1 MKFGQ
6 YAILQPVEHRFE
18 REPDWYW
25 KIKPVTTGDEVALS
39 QFLSAERTAI
49 LPDGSRTV
57 KRIAN
62 IEIALR
68 EIALTFAGTNITD
81 ESGKLILEQGA
92 TIEQIEAAL
101 RTMPN
106 EMVNE
111 LWTAVGD
118 AIPTWGPVKPKN

>member
-68 EIALTFAGTNITD
+68 EIALAFAGTNITD